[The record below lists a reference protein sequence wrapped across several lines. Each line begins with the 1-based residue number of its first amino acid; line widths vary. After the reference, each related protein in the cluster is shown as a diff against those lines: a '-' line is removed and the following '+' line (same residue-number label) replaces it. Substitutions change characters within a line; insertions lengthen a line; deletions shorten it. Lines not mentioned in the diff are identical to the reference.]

1 MRIPRF
7 FRRPPEDRA
16 TIQTAPSIEEMDE
29 ATTLGRTRGEQPAA
43 TDEVADDWPRPR
55 TEAGLHGT
63 VTAIFR
69 SGHQIK
75 EHGISRN
82 DFDALRSG
90 LGSGWIAT
98 IVLRAGETTN
108 LINAAELITITFTV
122 EGE

>member
-1 MRIPRF
+1 MRIPHLFSRAAG
-7 FRRPPEDRA
+7 DRA
-16 TIQTAPSIEEMDE
+16 TIQTAPGIEEMDE
-29 ATTLGRTRGEQPAA
+29 ATTLGRTRGEQPAM
-43 TDEVADDWPRPR
+43 TVEVADDWPRPR
-55 TEAGLHGT
+55 TEADLHGT

-90 LGSGWIAT
+90 LGSGWNVS
-98 IVLRAGETTN
+98 IVLRSGKTTH
-108 LINAAELITITFTV
+108 LINAAELIMITFTL